1 MSSAAPTPALR
12 AVGGQSGVPRGL
24 TAAQVDERVRRGDVN
39 DVPLGPTR
47 TVADIVKANV
57 FTRFNFLLGALLVLI
72 LLVAPPQDGLF
83 GIVLVVNAGIGI
95 VQELRAKKTLEELAV
110 LSAPRVRVVR
120 DGAVREI
127 AVGEIV
133 RDDVIRL
140 APGDQVVV
148 DGDVLAAEHLEI
160 DESLLTGE
168 SDPVAKHPGDLCRS
182 GTFVVAGTGY
192 QWATRIGREAYATEL
207 AEQARR
213 FTLVTSEL
221 RHGIDW
227 ILRAVS
233 WLIVPTMALVFYS
246 QLTTELGVR
255 SALASSV
262 AGVVGMVPQGLV
274 LLTSMAFA
282 VAVLRLGKRQV
293 VVQELPA
300 VEGLA
305 RVDTIC
311 LDKTGTLT
319 VGRLAV
325 SELEVL
331 TGDHDQAAVVAVL
344 GALAAADP
352 SPNATLRAVAN
363 AYPEPDGWRPEDTLP
378 FSSARKY
385 AAVDFGS
392 RGTWVLGAPEVVLRR
407 HPEVLR
413 RAEEIA
419 RTGHRVLVLATSDG
433 LPDAEKAPDTDP
445 VALVV
450 LGDDLRPDAAEIVAY
465 FAAQGVDVKIISGD
479 HPRTVGA
486 LAERA
491 GVPGADGAAMDARD
505 LPDDPEALADAMA
518 DHVVFGRV
526 APEQKQRMVAALQA
540 RGHVVAMTGDGVNDV
555 LALKVADLG
564 IAMGSGSAATRSVAQ
579 LVLLDSDFAVMPT
592 IVDEGRRV
600 IANIERVANLFV
612 TKTVY
617 AFLLAVVIGIAGVAF
632 PFLPRH
638 LTLVGSLTIGIPGFL
653 LAMEPTARRYR
664 RGFIGR
670 VLRFAVPTGTVAA
683 TATLAAYWLARDE
696 ATTLIESR
704 TIATL
709 TLMAIGGFALALVSR
724 PLTPIRRGMLAGVFG
739 GFVLILAAPA
749 GRTFFALDLPRPVVV
764 LAAIG
769 IIAITGAAMYA
780 WLKTVGWLAT
790 IDLPAVA
797 EATTSAVA
805 SSSRAISIA
814 FDRLFR
820 DRPPPDD

>member
-1 MSSAAPTPALR
+1 VSSAAPTPAVR
-12 AVGGQSGVPRGL
+12 AVGGQTGAPRGL

-39 DVPLGPTR
+39 DVPLGPSR
-47 TVADIVKANV
+47 TVGDIVRANV

-95 VQELRAKKTLEELAV
+95 VQELRAKRTLEQLAV

-120 DGAVREI
+120 DGEVHEI

-148 DGDVLAAEHLEI
+148 DGDVLAAEHLEV

-213 FTLVTSEL
+213 FTLVASEL

-274 LLTSMAFA
+274 LLTSLAFA

-305 RVDTIC
+305 RVDTVC

-319 VGRLAV
+319 VGQLAV
-325 SELEVL
+325 TDLELL
-331 TGDHDQAAVVAVL
+331 THDHDEGAVAAVL
-344 GALAAADP
+344 GALAASDP

-363 AYPEPDGWRPEDTLP
+363 AYPAPEGWTPADARP

-385 AAVDFGS
+385 AAVDFGA

-407 HPEVLR
+407 HPGVLHR
-413 RAEEIA
+413 SEEIA

-433 LPDAEKAPDTDP
+433 LPDAAGTPDTDP
-445 VALVV
+445 IALVV

-465 FAAQGVDVKIISGD
+465 FAAQGVAIKIISGD

-505 LPDDPEALADAMA
+505 LPDDPEALADVMA
-518 DHVVFGRV
+518 AHVVFGRV
-526 APEQKQRMVAALQA
+526 APEQKQQMVAALQA

-555 LALKVADLG
+555 LALKAADLG

-670 VLRFAVPTGTVAA
+670 VLRFAIPTGTVAA

-724 PLTPIRRGMLAGVFG
+724 PLTPVRRAMLAGMFG
-739 GFVLILAAPA
+739 AFVLVLAAPA
-749 GRTFFALDLPRPVVV
+749 GRVFFEFDLPRPVVV

-769 IIAITGAAMYA
+769 IVAITGAAMYA

-820 DRPPPDD
+820 GRPPPDD